1 MTEPSS
7 LLPPRTPPY
16 MGLALI
22 VINLLLVNMGVMMAA
37 PATLARAEAPDT
49 SAPVRIVALGDS
61 LTAGYLLRPSDAF
74 PAQLAVALTKRGHSI
89 EMINAG
95 VSGDTT
101 ANGLERFDWSVEDG
115 TEAVILEL
123 GANDGLRGIDPAAA
137 RKNLDAILAKLKARN
152 IEVLIAGITAPQ
164 NWGQDYA
171 DAFNVIFKDLSAQ
184 YGTLYYPFFLDGI
197 ALKPELNLSDGLH
210 PTGKGVAV
218 IVERILP
225 SVEALL
231 ERVKARRLASAR
243 N

>member
-49 SAPVRIVALGDS
+49 SEPVRIVALGDS

-137 RKNLDAILAKLKARN
+137 RKNLDAILAKLKEIGRAH
-152 IEVLIAGITAPQ
+152 V
-164 NWGQDYA
+164 
-171 DAFNVIFKDLSAQ
+171 
-184 YGTLYYPFFLDGI
+184 
-197 ALKPELNLSDGLH
+197 
-210 PTGKGVAV
+210 
-218 IVERILP
+218 
-225 SVEALL
+225 
-231 ERVKARRLASAR
+231 
-243 N
+243 